1 MESLLCNLMQEK
13 KIEAEIFLKQTTRD
27 RVLFELEQ
35 ERKPASP
42 ETERQELV
50 NRKIQAETDQA
61 DLSSEDNVIIVQ
73 YALQIPGAIQPIIH

>member
-50 NRKIQAETDQA
+50 NRKIQA